1 MQMKITEEN
10 FIIQLRK
17 RNEKALEYI
26 IDNYGWVIKSIV
38 RKDLYNLKSHQEEC
52 INDILLGIWDNI
64 FSFDEN
70 KSSFKNW
77 VAGIAKYKTVDC
89 RRKYLRD
96 LENEDIDCM
105 QIAAEDDA
113 YKEVTKKEIDK
124 DIDELLNC
132 LKKEDKDLFIKLY
145 VEEQGVEDISKET
158 GLKREVIYNRI
169 SRGKRKIKK
178 MTDITENRG

>member
-10 FIIQLRK
+10 FIAQLRK
-17 RNEKALEYI
+17 RNEKALEYV

-38 RKDLYNLKSHQEEC
+38 RKDLYNLKNHQEEC

-70 KSSFKNW
+70 KNSFKNW
-77 VAGIAKYKTVDC
+77 AAGIAKYKTVDC

-124 DIDELLNC
+124 DIDKLLNC